1 MGLFFAGIA
10 ATLGFSVGIFLL
22 LLWRAPLLVEQ
33 DEAVTHFNRSRHIHR
48 SRHKVAKPSI
58 AKPTM
63 AKPTIAAV

>member
-33 DEAVTHFNRSRHIHR
+33 DEPVTDFNRSRHINR
-48 SRHKVAKPSI
+48 SRCKVPKPAI
-58 AKPTM
+58 V
-63 AKPTIAAV
+63 KPTIAAV